1 MTPQQYKEQR
11 LKEFEEII
19 KDTIIDGGYTLE
31 EQEDRWLGADE
42 AKERLEDFLLKSI
55 DGAYEKFNDD
65 LREKIYRIKD
75 VIMWSDDPAQH
86 IRNLQHHDTLEKVL
100 SLLTPKEK

>member
-31 EQEDRWLGADE
+31 EQEDSWLGADE

-55 DGAYEKFNDD
+55 DGAYENVYAD
-65 LREKIYRIKD
+65 LREEIFGLK

>member
-31 EQEDRWLGADE
+31 EQEDSWLGADE
-42 AKERLEDFLLKSI
+42 AKERL
-55 DGAYEKFNDD
+55 
-65 LREKIYRIKD
+65 
-75 VIMWSDDPAQH
+75 
-86 IRNLQHHDTLEKVL
+86 
-100 SLLTPKEK
+100 